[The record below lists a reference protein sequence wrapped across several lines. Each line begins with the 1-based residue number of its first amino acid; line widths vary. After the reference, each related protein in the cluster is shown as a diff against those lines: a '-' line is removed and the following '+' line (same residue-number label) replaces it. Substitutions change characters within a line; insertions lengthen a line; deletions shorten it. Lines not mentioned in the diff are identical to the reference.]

1 MNRLPN
7 NHPLSD
13 WLERAWLQR
22 YLERKLSESE
32 AEWFEMYLL
41 DKPHLIAVLEADND
55 LRDGLAL
62 AAAAPSGHG
71 GVSPFRSGFGGG
83 ASKKPRGPAM
93 AWAASVV
100 AACGLG
106 LLLAGPLSIGAGGQ
120 RAQIIASPERVVFD
134 TLRGV
139 DSPPLVY
146 PGAAA
151 SSHVLVDVGL
161 PPDAEHV
168 TLYLAGQA
176 PLALKVSPDGF
187 ASFLLPRAAVG
198 KSPAPRIEY
207 RRGGAVTSRTLDI
220 PADH

>member
-1 MNRLPN
+1 MSHVPDN
-7 NHPLSD
+7 NSLSN

-32 AEWFEMYLL
+32 AEWFEMYIL
-41 DKPHLIAVLEADND
+41 DKPHLIAQIEADND

-62 AAAAPSGHG
+62 SAALAPEHG
-71 GVSPFRSGFGGG
+71 VTLPSRSGSGGRTI
-83 ASKKPRGPAM
+83 KKPRWPAM

-100 AACGLG
+100 AAWGLG
-106 LLLAGPLSIGAGGQ
+106 LMLAGPLSISAGGH
-120 RAQIIASPERVVFD
+120 RAQIIASPQRVVFD

-151 SSHVLVDVGL
+151 SSHVLVEVGL
-161 PPDAEHV
+161 PPDAEQVTVHV
-168 TLYLAGQA
+168 AGQE
-176 PLALKVSPDGF
+176 PLPLLVSPDGF
-187 ASFLLPRAAVG
+187 ASFLLPRTG
-198 KSPAPRIEY
+198 LGDQPAPRIEY
-207 RRGGAVTSRTLDI
+207 RRGGAITSRTLDI